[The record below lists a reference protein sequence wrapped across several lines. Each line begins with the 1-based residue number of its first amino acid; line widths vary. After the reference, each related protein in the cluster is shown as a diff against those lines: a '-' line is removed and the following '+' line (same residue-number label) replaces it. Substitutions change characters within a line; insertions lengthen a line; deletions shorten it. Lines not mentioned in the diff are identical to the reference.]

1 MRVFGNHGLIKC
13 QNRYMEVLK
22 QATHVKFVQ
31 PFTKTSWPELNNKP
45 LDEAMRVIQ
54 AERPDLNHEVRQL
67 SDVNV
72 CRPSKIVYN
81 TVVYVVEEKDGP
93 IGVCKVVFTPS
104 FTLPP
109 TSPTESAIFRAFIE
123 QMQRIAGQLSAIIE
137 GIGLQLLRSFLPC
150 FTPSTRCH
158 PRRCLRHS

>member
-13 QNRYMEVLK
+13 QNRYSEVLK
-22 QATHVKFVQ
+22 QATTTQ
-31 PFTKTSWPELNNKP
+31 PHTKTSWPELNNKP
-45 LDEAMRVIQ
+45 LVEAQRVIQ

-67 SDVNV
+67 SELYSSTTV
-72 CRPSKIVYN
+72 CN
-81 TVVYVVEEKDGP
+81 TVVYPVEEKDG
-93 IGVCKVVFTPS
+93 VCYVRFTPS

-109 TSPTESAIFRAFIE
+109 TSPTESATFRAFIE
-123 QMQRIAGQLSAIIE
+123 QMQRIAGQLSATIE

-150 FTPSTRCH
+150 FTPFTRCH